1 MHMPAESVEDP
12 EQYEPEL
19 EVVGERLV
27 AVIDRLWE
35 DVGEDESEGDDETDT
50 TTARTAIDAV
60 VEPPEGASQ
69 SAVEAAVEAAE
80 SDKGRTR
87 KADDDY
93 FSM

>member
-1 MHMPAESVEDP
+1 MPAESVEDP

-35 DVGEDESEGDDETDT
+35 DVGEDESEGDDEPDT
-50 TTARTAIDAV
+50 TTRTAIDGV

-80 SDKGRTR
+80 SDKGRIR
-87 KADDDY
+87 EADDDH